1 MSINHL
7 TNPDINPKL
16 DIYCKNLN
24 SIGDA
29 DIGVIKDLKF
39 KAVDESVIHASSL
52 INQGDPGQV
61 LTSSGDGSL
70 YWSTGGGGGSGIE
83 YTGTQPVLLNS
94 LSKYNSLD
102 GSTVSKTNF
111 TDTDILLKDGSVQMT
126 GSLNLAGNSIDNNL
140 VLNTSVL
147 AANLSESPIITVNN
161 TLNMANSSVV
171 NCFRVTTDSLQ
182 SQAVGGN
189 ITCLSNL
196 EMKND
201 DILNCNL
208 GEIATL
214 DTSSIKNTNSPNIIC
229 LSNLDMQNND
239 ISDINLL
246 NDVTTAVIDTVIT
259 TSITSGSTE
268 ILFGKNLNLEN
279 NEITNVTN
287 IKTLDINTNTIS
299 AISPAQSVKLTTD
312 LDLDGNNIIGLT
324 TLNGIQAS
332 GGVYSN
338 TGGFN
343 FSGATPT
350 TNLLTFGTSYG
361 STDIDSDVFKAGD
374 IYTLKIGGQLT
385 CDNNDIFNIAI
396 VSNFGLGSECVFSN
410 FSVSIDGAKLNDF
423 WEIEIDFSVRN
434 IGVAGV
440 ASITTN
446 GDFTYFNSTNVKK
459 GYGISGIQNTTFD
472 TTINNNLAITY
483 STTETS
489 ITNFQIDQA
498 SLMKFF

>member
-24 SIGDA
+24 SIGES

-52 INQGDPGQV
+52 FNQGDPGQV
-61 LTSSGDGSL
+61 LTSFGDGSL
-70 YWSTGGGGGSGIE
+70 YWSSGSSGSGIE

-94 LSKYNSLD
+94 LTKYNSFD
-102 GSTVSKTNF
+102 GSSVSKTTF
-111 TDTDILLKDGSVQMT
+111 TDTDILLKNGSVQMT

-147 AANLSESPIITVNN
+147 AANISESPIITVND
-161 TLNMANSSVV
+161 TLDMTNSSIV

-182 SQAVGGN
+182 AKTVGGN
-189 ITCLSNL
+189 ITILSNL

-201 DILNCNL
+201 DILNCSL

-214 DTSSIKNTNSPNIIC
+214 DTSIIKNTNSPDIVFPDNSIQM
-229 LSNLDMQNND
+229 NQND

-246 NDVTTAVIDTVIT
+246 NDVTTAVINTVIT
-259 TSITSGSTE
+259 ASITSSSTD
-268 ILFGKNLNLEN
+268 ILVGKNLNLEN

-287 IKTLDINTNTIS
+287 ITTTDINTNTIS
-299 AISPAQSVKLTTD
+299 AISPAPSVKLTTD

-324 TLNGIQAS
+324 TINGIQAS

-338 TGGFN
+338 TGDFA

-350 TNLLTFGTSYG
+350 TNLLNLGTSYG
-361 STDIDSDVFKAGD
+361 STIIPADVFKAGD

-396 VSNFGLGSECVFSN
+396 VSNFGLPSECVFSN

-434 IGVAGV
+434 IGGTGI

-459 GYGISGIQNTTFD
+459 GYGISEVQNTTFNTEID
-472 TTINNNLAITY
+472 NTLAITY
-483 STTETS
+483 STAEVS